1 MIPIAFNVTA
11 HPQPR
16 LFFHADKFSIY
27 IQILQ
32 FLYEVQLMLVVMIYN
47 VSREAPNLYMMN
59 PKFILFQKISFL
71 YVLKGHL
78 DRISIK
84 TT

>member
-1 MIPIAFNVTA
+1 
-11 HPQPR
+11 
-16 LFFHADKFSIY
+16 
-27 IQILQ
+27 
-32 FLYEVQLMLVVMIYN
+32 MLVVMIHN
-47 VSREAPNLYMMN
+47 VASEVIREAENLYMMN
-59 PKFILFQKISFL
+59 PKFILSQKISFL

>member
-1 MIPIAFNVTA
+1 
-11 HPQPR
+11 
-16 LFFHADKFSIY
+16 
-27 IQILQ
+27 
-32 FLYEVQLMLVVMIYN
+32 MLVAMIYN
-47 VSREAPNLYMMN
+47 VIREDANLYMMN
-59 PKFILFQKISFL
+59 PMFILFQKISFL